1 MYKAFLIKYGEI
13 GTKGKNRYIFED
25 MLVHQIRHALKKVE
39 GTFDV
44 TKENGRIYVE
54 GTSEFDDEDAINA
67 LRKVFGILWIC
78 PMLQVKDEG
87 FDKLAEDVIDYLRT
101 MYRGKKMTFKV
112 NARRARK
119 NYPLDSMGINM
130 AMGEKI
136 LEAIPEMTVDV
147 HNPDIYVNI
156 EIRSRINIYTELI
169 PGPGGMPV
177 GTNGKAMLLLS
188 GGIDSPVAGYM
199 VAKRGVKIDAVYF
212 HAPPYTSDRA
222 KQTLEEV
229 AEKFDATWLT
239 ENRMNETAKDALVP
253 ITQDKLQ
260 EGQELWV
267 DVIELT
273 PSGETAFDT
282 SGDRKIY
289 LDEYKYVPPVSG
301 YSYHN
306 CYLVFY
312 SNLEYQL
319 TFYNKDGVE
328 LYAGTFQKNGKKY
341 ATMVT
346 IWKCS

>member
-1 MYKAFLIKYGEI
+1 MKRKKFLALALAGVMTAATLTACAPLEDLYDWFFGSGSSKASHGSQE
-13 GTKGKNRYIFED
+13 G
-25 MLVHQIRHALKKVE
+25 VVE
-39 GTFDV
+39 ES
-44 TKENGRIYVE
+44 ENLE
-54 GTSEFDDEDAINA
+54 N
-67 LRKVFGILWIC
+67 
-78 PMLQVKDEG
+78 Q
-87 FDKLAEDVIDYLRT
+87 LRT
-101 MYRGKKMTFKV
+101 RF
-112 NARRARK
+112 NL
-119 NYPLDSMGINM
+119 P
-130 AMGEKI
+130 
-136 LEAIPEMTVDV
+136 EAT
-147 HNPDIYVNI
+147 
-156 EIRSRINIYTELI
+156 
-169 PGPGGMPV
+169 
-177 GTNGKAMLLLS
+177 A
-188 GGIDSPVAGYM
+188 
-199 VAKRGVKIDAVYF
+199 
-212 HAPPYTSDRA
+212 SDRA

-229 AEKFDATWLT
+229 AKKFDATWLT

>member
-1 MYKAFLIKYGEI
+1 MKRKKFLALALAGVMTAATLTACAPLEDLYDWFFGSGSSNASHGSE
-13 GTKGKNRYIFED
+13 KG
-25 MLVHQIRHALKKVE
+25 LVRE
-39 GTFDV
+39 SDV
-44 TKENGRIYVE
+44 LEN
-54 GTSEFDDEDAINA
+54 
-67 LRKVFGILWIC
+67 
-78 PMLQVKDEG
+78 Q
-87 FDKLAEDVIDYLRT
+87 LRT
-101 MYRGKKMTFKV
+101 RFG
-112 NARRARK
+112 
-119 NYPLDSMGINM
+119 
-130 AMGEKI
+130 
-136 LEAIPEMTVDV
+136 
-147 HNPDIYVNI
+147 
-156 EIRSRINIYTELI
+156 
-169 PGPGGMPV
+169 
-177 GTNGKAMLLLS
+177 LS
-188 GGIDSPVAGYM
+188 ETTA
-199 VAKRGVKIDAVYF
+199 
-212 HAPPYTSDRA
+212 SDRA